1 MTLELLPSLA
11 VIFLLGLSMGKVSEK
26 LGLPPLVGMMGAG
39 MLLGDSGFGLLGEEI
54 KGISPELRQMALIL
68 ILLKAGLTLQWDR
81 LKTVGRPAFLLSF
94 LPATCEILAC
104 TFFAPLVFPVSTVE
118 AALMGCVL
126 AAVSPAVVVP
136 RMVSYMERGLGQKS
150 KLPETILAGAS
161 LDDVLVMV
169 LFSAML
175 SLAQQGSFAMSTLM
189 EIPLSIVLGILCGG
203 ACGKVLSTTF
213 FQTLAKEHQIVTLF
227 ALSCSF
233 YGLEHYL
240 PLSPLLAVMALG
252 LTLHL
257 PDKTPLANGVT
268 SLWKGAEILLFVLVG
283 SQVNIQASGEF
294 GLMAVV
300 VLCFGLMCR
309 SVGVAF
315 ATSGGKLSQKQ
326 RLFAVISYL
335 PKATV
340 QAGIGAIPLS
350 VGLACGELILT
361 VAVLAILITA
371 PLGAFLID
379 RFGEKLLEE

>member
-1 MTLELLPSLA
+1 MALLPSLGM
-11 VIFLLGLSMGKVSEK
+11 IFLLGLLLGKASEK
-26 LGLPPLVGMMGAG
+26 MGLPPLVGMMLAG
-39 MLLGDSGFGLLGEEI
+39 VLLGDSVFGLLGEEI

-81 LKTVGRPAFLLSF
+81 LKTVGRSAFLLSF

-104 TFFAPLVFPVSTVE
+104 TFLAPLIFPVTTME

-136 RMVSYMERGLGQKS
+136 RMVSYMERGIGRES
-150 KLPETILAGAS
+150 KMPETVLAGAS

-175 SLAQQGSFAMSTLM
+175 SLVQQGSFATSTLM
-189 EIPLSIVLGILCGG
+189 EIPLSILLGVGCGGLCG
-203 ACGKVLSTTF
+203 KMLSTKQF
-213 FQTLAKEHQIVTLF
+213 DHLVKEHQIVTLF
-227 ALSCSF
+227 AVSCGF

-240 PLSPLLAVMALG
+240 PLSPLLAVMTLG

-257 PDKTPLANGVT
+257 PDKVPLANGVT

-283 SQVNIQASGEF
+283 SQVSIEASGEF

-300 VLCFGLMCR
+300 LLLFGLICR
-309 SVGVAF
+309 SVGVIL
-315 ATSGGKLSQKQ
+315 ATSGGKITKKQ

-340 QAGIGAIPLS
+340 QAGIGAIPLAM
-350 VGLACGELILT
+350 GLSCGELILT

-379 RFGEKLLEE
+379 RFGESLLEG